1 MHNIGIRGVG
11 GGARAI
17 MEAPCMLP
25 RSTQPIMDR
34 TIPDFR
40 LMAVAVQRLAVMHA
54 VQAAVQVRVV
64 QVRVVQVR
72 VWEVR
77 QVVR

>member
-54 VQAAVQVRVV
+54 VQAAVQVHVV

>member
-1 MHNIGIRGVG
+1 MG
-11 GGARAI
+11 GGVRAI

-34 TIPDFR
+34 TTPDFR

-54 VQAAVQVRVV
+54 VQVHVV